1 MNTAVN
7 VSKWDNISVK
17 LNTAKIVMCV
27 CMCLTIYETRLLSI
41 KTLSISF
48 ETRRIHDVKGRQ
60 DRRRSSIK
68 KTRSTSVRIA
78 DINGELLFT
87 AGLKTF

>member
-68 KTRSTSVRIA
+68 KKHARLLSVSQI
-78 DINGELLFT
+78 
-87 AGLKTF
+87 